1 MKIEIL
7 GMGCPKC
14 KMLYENAKKAVLEK
28 NIQAEVLK
36 VEDMDKITEYG
47 VMMTPA
53 LAIDGTVVSSGKA
66 LNKDEIKKF
75 SKDYDYTNNSI
86 IPIRMCSNTE
96 HN

>member
-28 NIQAEVLK
+28 GSHAEVLK
-36 VEDMDKITEYG
+36 VEDMTKITEYG

-53 LAIDGTVVSSGKA
+53 LAIDGVVKTTGKVTSTE
-66 LNKDEIKKF
+66 EIKKW
-75 SKDYDYTNNSI
+75 I
-86 IPIRMCSNTE
+86 
-96 HN
+96 